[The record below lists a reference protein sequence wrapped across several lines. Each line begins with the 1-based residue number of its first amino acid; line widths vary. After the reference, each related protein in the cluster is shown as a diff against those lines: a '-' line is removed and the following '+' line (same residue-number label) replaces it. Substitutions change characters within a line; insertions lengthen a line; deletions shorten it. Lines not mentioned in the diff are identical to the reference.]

1 MDIVLGILY
10 LVSHLLVMVVLARF
24 VLEMVSSW
32 SRNWR
37 PQGVMLV
44 FASVVYAIT
53 DPVFKPLRRLIPPL
67 RMGGIALDLSAIIL
81 IMGLSMLTN
90 ILGAMFFG

>member
-1 MDIVLGILY
+1 MNIVLGILY
-10 LVSHLLVMVVLARF
+10 LASHLLVLVVLARF

-37 PQGVMLV
+37 PQGVMLI
-44 FASVVYAIT
+44 FASVVYGIT

-81 IMGLSMLTN
+81 ILGLTFLRG
-90 ILGAMFFG
+90 ILAAMFFG

>member
-1 MDIVLGILY
+1 MNIVLGILY
-10 LVSHLLVMVVLARF
+10 LASHLLVMVVLARF

-37 PQGVMLV
+37 PQGFMLI

-53 DPVFKPLRRLIPPL
+53 DPVFKPLRRLIPPM
-67 RMGGIALDLSAIIL
+67 RMGGIAVDLSAIIL
-81 IMGLSMLTN
+81 ILGLTLLRF
-90 ILGAMFFG
+90 ILAAMFFG

>member
-10 LVSHLLVMVVLARF
+10 LACHLLVMVVLARF

-44 FASVVYAIT
+44 FASVVYSIT

-81 IMGLSMLTN
+81 IMGLTMLTN
-90 ILGAMFFG
+90 VLGAMFFG

>member
-1 MDIVLGILY
+1 MQIILGILY
-10 LVSHLLVMVVLARF
+10 VLVHLLVLTVLARF
-24 VLEMVSSW
+24 VLEMVTSW

-37 PQGVMLV
+37 PRGFMLV
-44 FASVVYAIT
+44 FATVIYSVT

-81 IMGLSMLTN
+81 IFGLTVLRGVLAT
-90 ILGAMFFG
+90 LFFN